1 MKRAGGLFLLL
12 CILMAWVIVGLGNPG
27 EEYEGTR
34 HNAGRM
40 AVELFARTNDASEWK
55 TDKLLKART
64 AKGKL
69 GKSLYVLCEP
79 ETYMNESGK
88 AVGKFVAGEKAV
100 AKLVV
105 VYDDLDLPQGSIK
118 VSFNRSAGGHKGL
131 ESVIK
136 AVKTPAFARV
146 RIGISP
152 STPGGKL
159 KKPKGEDGVSDF
171 VLARFKQ
178 GELAKME
185 PAFKR
190 AAEAITVIIEEGDVV
205 LAMNRFN

>member
-1 MKRAGGLFLLL
+1 MT
-12 CILMAWVIVGLGNPG
+12 WVIVGLGNPG

-34 HNAGRM
+34 HNAGRT
-40 AVELFARTNDASEWK
+40 AVELFAREHDASEWK

-69 GKSLYVLCEP
+69 GKSLYLLNEP

-88 AVGKFVAGEKAV
+88 AVGKFVSGVKAA
-100 AKLVV
+100 AKLIV

-118 VSFNRSAGGHKGL
+118 LSFDRSSGGHKGL
-131 ESVIK
+131 ESIIK
-136 AVKTPAFARV
+136 AVKTTTFARV

-152 STPGGKL
+152 TTPGGKL
-159 KKPKGEDGVSDF
+159 KKPKGEDEVSGF

-178 GELAKME
+178 SELSKME

-190 AAEAITVIIEEGDVV
+190 AAEAIRAIIEVGDVH
-205 LAMNRFN
+205 LAMNKFN

>member
-1 MKRAGGLFLLL
+1 MT
-12 CILMAWVIVGLGNPG
+12 WVIVGLGNPG
-27 EEYEGTR
+27 EGYKGTR

-40 AVELFARTNDASEWK
+40 AVELFAREHDTSEWK

-69 GKSLYVLCEP
+69 GKSLYLLCEP

-88 AVGKFVAGEKAV
+88 AVGKFVSGVKAA

-118 VSFNRSAGGHKGL
+118 VSFNRSSGGHKGL

-136 AVKTPAFARV
+136 AVKTPAFVRV
-146 RIGISP
+146 RIGIAPTTP
-152 STPGGKL
+152 SGKL
-159 KKPKGEDGVSDF
+159 KKPKGEDEVSEF

-178 GELAKME
+178 SELAKVE
-185 PAFKR
+185 PALKR
-190 AAEAITVIIEEGDVV
+190 AVQALRIIIEEGVERG
-205 LAMNRFN
+205 MNAYN

>member
-1 MKRAGGLFLLL
+1 MT
-12 CILMAWVIVGLGNPG
+12 WVIVGLGNPG

-40 AVELFARTNDASEWK
+40 AVEVFARAHDASEWK

-69 GKSLYVLCEP
+69 GKSLYLLCEP

-88 AVGKFVAGEKAV
+88 AVGKFVAGEKAA
-100 AKLVV
+100 AKMVV

-152 STPGGKL
+152 TTPAGKL
-159 KKPKGEDGVSDF
+159 KKPKGEDEVSDF
-171 VLARFKQ
+171 VLAQFRQ
-178 GELAKME
+178 SELSKMT

-190 AAEAITVIIEEGDVV
+190 AAEAIGAIVEAGDVQ
-205 LAMNRFN
+205 LAMNTFN